1 MAKRTLV
8 VIGGDAAGMSAASQV
23 RRNDPEREI
32 IVYERGEHTS
42 YAACGM
48 PYLVAGLV
56 DRPEQLVARRPEVF
70 RERQNIQALTH
81 HEAFEI
87 EPQGQRVRV
96 RRLEDGCE
104 FWQSYDDLLIATG
117 ALPIIPE
124 LEGARAEGVYALKD
138 LASGIALTR
147 YVQEAQPRRAVIIG
161 GGYIGIE
168 MAEAL
173 RLRGIETALVHRGP
187 QVMATLD
194 VEMGAL
200 ASRALTELGVTLY
213 LGEALVGFETQAGR
227 VRAVVTAQRTLPAD
241 LVILGMGIRP
251 NSDLAR
257 AAGIPLGVQGA
268 IRVSPQMQ
276 TGAHHVWA
284 AGDCAE
290 SMHLV
295 SGEPVYV
302 ALGTVANKTGRIAG
316 LNLTGAPTAFPGVLG
331 TAITKVGET
340 EIARTGLQTRECERL
355 GIAYTTA
362 QIASSTRAGYY
373 PGAREIAV
381 RLLAERATGRLL
393 GGQIV
398 GGPGSGKRIDTIAA
412 ALTARLTAQD
422 LVDMD
427 LSYAPPFSP
436 VWDPVQTAARVLLRS
451 G

>member
-1 MAKRTLV
+1 MPKRTLV

-32 IVYERGEHTS
+32 IAYEQGEHTS

-56 DRPEQLVARRPEVF
+56 ARPENLVARRPEVF
-70 RERQNIQALTH
+70 RERQNIQALTRH
-81 HEAFEI
+81 QVIEI
-87 EPQGQRVRV
+87 EPAGQRVRV
-96 RRLEDGCE
+96 RRLEDGRE
-104 FWQSYDDLLIATG
+104 FVQPYDDLLIATG
-117 ALPIIPE
+117 AVPIVPE
-124 LEGARAEGVYALKD
+124 VEGAQAKGVFTLKD
-138 LASGIALTR
+138 LASGIALAR
-147 YVQEAQPRRAVIIG
+147 YVDEAQPRRAVIVG
-161 GGYIGIE
+161 GGYIGLE
-168 MAEAL
+168 MAEVL
-173 RLRGIETALVHRGP
+173 RLRGLETSLVHRGP
-187 QVMATLD
+187 QVMSTLD

-200 ASRALTELGVTLY
+200 ASRALVALGVELY
-213 LGEALVGFETQAGR
+213 LNESLTGFEVQAGR
-227 VRAVVTAQRTLPAD
+227 VRAVITDARTLPAD

-251 NSDLAR
+251 NSELAR
-257 AAGIPLGVQGA
+257 AAGVALGVQGA
-268 IRVSPQMQ
+268 IRVNPQMQ
-276 TGAHHVWA
+276 TETPHIWA
-284 AGDCAE
+284 AGDCAA
-290 SMHLV
+290 SRHLV

-316 LNLTGAPTAFPGVLG
+316 LNLTGVPTAFPGVLG
-331 TAITKVGET
+331 STITKVGEI
-340 EIARTGLQTRECERL
+340 EIARTGLQGRDCARL
-355 GIAYTTA
+355 GLDCATA

-373 PGAREIAV
+373 PGAQEIAV

-451 G
+451 

>member
-32 IVYERGEHTS
+32 IAYERGEYTS

-56 DRPEQLVARRPEVF
+56 ARPEQLIARRPEVF
-70 RERQNIQALTH
+70 RERQNIQTLTR
-81 HEAFEI
+81 HEVTEI
-87 EPQGQRVRV
+87 APQGQRVRV
-96 RRLEDGCE
+96 RRLEDGHE
-104 FWQSYDDLLIATG
+104 FWRPYDDLLIATG
-117 ALPIIPE
+117 ALPIVPE
-124 LEGARAEGVYALKD
+124 LEGARAEGVFCLKD
-138 LASGIALTR
+138 LASGIALAR
-147 YVQEAQPRRAVIIG
+147 YVEQRQPRRAVIVG
-161 GGYIGIE
+161 GGYIGLE

-187 QVMATLD
+187 QVMSTLD
-194 VEMGAL
+194 EEMGAW
-200 ASRALTELGVTLY
+200 ASRALMALGVQLY
-213 LGEALVGFETQAGR
+213 LNESLAGIETQAGC
-227 VRAVVTAQRTLPAD
+227 VQGIVTGQRSLPAD

-257 AAGIPLGVQGA
+257 AAGIPLGVRGA
-268 IRVSPQMQ
+268 IRVNPQMQ
-276 TGAHHVWA
+276 TGTPHIWA
-284 AGDCAE
+284 AGDCIE
-290 SMHLV
+290 SLHRV
-295 SGEPVYV
+295 SGQPVYV

-316 LNLTGAPTAFPGVLG
+316 LNLTGVPTAFPGVLG
-331 TAITKVGET
+331 TTITKVGET
-340 EIARTGLQTRECERL
+340 EIARTGLQTRECQAL
-355 GIAYTTA
+355 GLDCVSA
-362 QIASSTRAGYY
+362 QIVSTTRAGYY
-373 PGAREIAV
+373 PGAQEIAV

-398 GGPGSGKRIDTIAA
+398 GGPGAGKRIDTLAA
-412 ALTARLTAQD
+412 ALTAGLMGQD

-451 G
+451 